1 MSGIALLLVLLGA
14 VSHAGWN
21 LAAKSG
27 SGSGVA
33 FVWFASLISAVAVT
47 PFAVAALINGQPL
60 GWQLLLGGGVSG
72 LLHAGYFLLL
82 QQAYRLGDVSM
93 VYPLARGTGPLLTMI
108 ISIAVL
114 GERPSPVSLTGALV
128 VIAGVAV
135 IGFFGGRGVQLAPGA
150 VGFGLT
156 TGVAI
161 ACYTLWDS
169 YSVTRLAISPMVQ
182 SWLSSLVVVIILLPW
197 ALRVRGAL
205 RSTITRHTRSA
216 LIVGIGSPL
225 AYISIM
231 YAMRLAPTALV
242 APGRE
247 VSVVLVG
254 LAGWLLLHE
263 PNPRPRLIGA
273 AVVLVGIVLI
283 AVGG

>member
-1 MSGIALLLVLLGA
+1 MSGVALLLVLLGA

-27 SGSGVA
+27 SGSGPA
-33 FVWFASLISAVAVT
+33 FVWLAAVITAIAVS
-47 PFAVAALINGQPL
+47 PFAIAVLLSGQPIGWRLAL
-60 GWQLLLGGGVSG
+60 GCGVSG
-72 LLHAGYFLLL
+72 LLHGGYFLLL
-82 QQAYRLGDVSM
+82 QQSYRLGDVSM
-93 VYPLARGTGPLLTMI
+93 VYPMARGTGPLLTMI
-108 ISIAVL
+108 ISITLL
-114 GERPSPVSLTGALV
+114 GERPSAMSLAGALV
-128 VIAGVAV
+128 VITGVAV
-135 IGFFGGRGVQLAPGA
+135 IGFFGSRGVHLAPGA

-161 ACYTLWDS
+161 ASYTLWDS
-169 YSVTRLAISPMVQ
+169 YSVTRLGISPMVQ
-182 SWLSSLVVVIILLPW
+182 SWLSTLVQVIILLPL

-205 RSTITRHTRSA
+205 RSTISNNARSA
-216 LIVGIGSPL
+216 LIVGIGSTL

-247 VSVVLVG
+247 ASVVLVG

-273 AVVLVGIVLI
+273 AVVLIGIVLI